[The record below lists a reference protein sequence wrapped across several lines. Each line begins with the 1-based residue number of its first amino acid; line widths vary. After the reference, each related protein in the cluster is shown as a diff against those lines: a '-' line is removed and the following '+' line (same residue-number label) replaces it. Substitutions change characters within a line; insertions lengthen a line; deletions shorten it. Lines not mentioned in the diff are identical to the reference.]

1 MGEPKYIFPEDIKPL
16 VDKTQEKR
24 TKTMRVYFSKGT
36 DNGGE
41 KSGENR
47 KPDDGKRDSA
57 E

>member
-24 TKTMRVYFSKGT
+24 TKTMRLYFAKGT
-36 DNGGE
+36 DNGGKE
-41 KSGENR
+41 SGENR
-47 KPDDGKRDSA
+47 KPDDGKRGSS